1 MARKGHT
8 AGAFTLGAGALE
20 RHDAHGRREGMAREV
35 AATWLGGL
43 KAEMRVGTHRVV
55 SDEPVDHGGDDS
67 GPTPVDYVLVALTA

>member
-1 MARKGHT
+1 MT
-8 AGAFTLGAGALE
+8 AGILARGTTT
-20 RHDAHGRREGMAREV
+20 HGRRGNDMARDV

-43 KAEMRVGTHRVV
+43 KAEIRVGQHRVV